1 MDTFNKFLQ
10 EHTAMRM
17 LNDFLTARM
26 SLITVYYRGLTYQR
40 IIYRDG
46 YNIWELMSDV
56 GGVLGLYFGL
66 TIITVYE
73 LAVFL
78 TLVDREPAEA
88 HRPPPA
94 RQFTRRLLYKNENFL
109 KNERLVPTIF

>member
-46 YNIWELMSDV
+46 YNIWELMCR
-56 GGVLGLYFGL
+56 F
-66 TIITVYE
+66 
-73 LAVFL
+73 
-78 TLVDREPAEA
+78 
-88 HRPPPA
+88 
-94 RQFTRRLLYKNENFL
+94 
-109 KNERLVPTIF
+109 IFKGNCF